1 MEKKEVPTPAEDNR
15 IPIEGRSMFHT
26 KQRIEFLE
34 AEVREIQD
42 KFTIEAR
49 VQEVEQL
56 VKMLLEAHKNLL
68 DNFRELIQVVA
79 EPQEE

>member
-1 MEKKEVPTPAEDNR
+1 
-15 IPIEGRSMFHT
+15 MFHT

>member
-1 MEKKEVPTPAEDNR
+1 MSEPTVVDAEHTE
-15 IPIEGRSMFHT
+15 IEH
-26 KQRIEFLE
+26 
-34 AEVREIQD
+34 
-42 KFTIEAR
+42 TIEER